1 MVATRAKRGRDA
13 KAKDTGVEELR
24 FDFSGDQARDPDGQ
38 DSSLAPGLEGVAG
51 GVVPADESARADTPL
66 SPGTPLVAPVGVA
79 VSLGSACDAALS
91 VGEFYELVRA
101 ALKEV
106 FPGEIWV
113 TGEIRKVSTSR
124 GHHYLELADHL
135 EATATSG
142 AESSVTFRG
151 ASFGRAQNATLEV
164 ACWARD
170 WPVVQR
176 ELDAVGVE
184 LVPGLV
190 VRVRGKVSVWE
201 GGSKL
206 RFSMTAL
213 DVEALVGGIAAA
225 RRRLLGLLAA
235 EDLLEANRRLPL
247 PLVPLRIG
255 LVTSPGS
262 EAYRD
267 FTGQLERSGYCFDIR
282 FEPSVVQ
289 GPDAPGGIAAAL
301 AKLEAFDPAL
311 VVLVRGGGA
320 RGDLAAF
327 DSEPVARAISEA
339 RFPVW
344 TGIGHTGDRSVAD
357 EVAQRALVTPTQCG
371 EAVVATVSKY
381 LEDVERIARRLSSSV
396 DARLDEASRSLQA
409 RSSLLRRGVTQGL
422 TSSLQALR
430 ATEMRVGSAAL
441 VTIERSRG
449 HLANRAQRLGSLSV
463 QQVAVQAERVEHD
476 RELLRVLD
484 PRRQLE
490 RGWSLTRDEQGQV
503 VRTAASLRRGGRLVT
518 TFAHGSA
525 VSVVGE
531 ICPGPDLKVDDAG
544 VPADGGEP

>member
-1 MVATRAKRGRDA
+1 
-13 KAKDTGVEELR
+13 
-24 FDFSGDQARDPDGQ
+24 
-38 DSSLAPGLEGVAG
+38 
-51 GVVPADESARADTPL
+51 
-66 SPGTPLVAPVGVA
+66 
-79 VSLGSACDAALS
+79 
-91 VGEFYELVRA
+91 
-101 ALKEV
+101 
-106 FPGEIWV
+106 
-113 TGEIRKVSTSR
+113 
-124 GHHYLELADHL
+124 
-135 EATATSG
+135 
-142 AESSVTFRG
+142 
-151 ASFGRAQNATLEV
+151 
-164 ACWARD
+164 
-170 WPVVQR
+170 
-176 ELDAVGVE
+176 
-184 LVPGLV
+184 
-190 VRVRGKVSVWE
+190 
-201 GGSKL
+201 
-206 RFSMTAL
+206 
-213 DVEALVGGIAAA
+213 
-225 RRRLLGLLAA
+225 
-235 EDLLEANRRLPL
+235 
-247 PLVPLRIG
+247 
-255 LVTSPGS
+255 
-262 EAYRD
+262 
-267 FTGQLERSGYCFDIR
+267 
-282 FEPSVVQ
+282 
-289 GPDAPGGIAAAL
+289 
-301 AKLEAFDPAL
+301 
-311 VVLVRGGGA
+311 
-320 RGDLAAF
+320 
-327 DSEPVARAISEA
+327 
-339 RFPVW
+339 VW